1 MEENM
6 KAQNEALKIIADILE
21 VKDMML
27 TSETSIKD
35 VLGWDSLAQ
44 LHIISVLEETFHIM
58 IPLEE
63 IVDMKTVG
71 DILKYLD

>member
-1 MEENM
+1 M